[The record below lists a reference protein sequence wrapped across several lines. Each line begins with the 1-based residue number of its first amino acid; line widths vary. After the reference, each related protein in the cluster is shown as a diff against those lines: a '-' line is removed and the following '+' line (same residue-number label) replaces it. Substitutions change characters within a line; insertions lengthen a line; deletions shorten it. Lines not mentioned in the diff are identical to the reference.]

1 MGWIK
6 AELNDDTHDKLRA
19 RVESDERP
27 THEVA
32 AELIE
37 QAMECDHE

>member
-6 AELNDDTHDKLRA
+6 ANLSDDTHNKLRD
-19 RVESDERP
+19 RVQNDDRP